1 VGGVEV
7 PATLVTAADTRE
19 SVGVR
24 EMPES
29 LSGVVEASTT

>member
-1 VGGVEV
+1 VL
-7 PATLVTAADTRE
+7 PVTAADTRE

-29 LSGVVEASTT
+29 ALSGVASASTT